1 MYNGSITEHH
11 VDIPLLNKCQPV
23 LVACI
28 FLGCFD
34 HVQAELSDVE
44 KDVVVKA
51 LNPEANAQDMSC
63 AYTETIHRHIPTDS
77 EEEAPYE
84 TIVGRFDPI
93 LRPESP
99 WQVLSID
106 GRIPTEEAEY
116 FQPAPFFHP
125 VVHIGFG
132 YSHIEDLSIVA
143 RHDETWEIENTIL
156 EYVEI
161 PKELTPK
168 TPQIP
173 KGATLTAPVEIKTT
187 FQVHVPT
194 ASLMAVRV
202 DHKNAILPSM
212 IGSQTRWVYMY
223 EEKVGSMVV
232 MENSFEMRY
241 YSKNEEVQSLG
252 STRRVFSDF
261 DCRNESPAEYQSE
274 TTRE

>member
-1 MYNGSITEHH
+1 M
-11 VDIPLLNKCQPV
+11 

-28 FLGCFD
+28 FLGYFD

-51 LNPEANAQDMSC
+51 LNPDRNAQDMSC

-106 GRIPTEEAEY
+106 GRIPTEEEAEY

-143 RHDETWEIENTIL
+143 RHDETWEIENTVL

-173 KGATLTAPVEIKTT
+173 KGATLTAPQEIKTT
-187 FQVHVPT
+187 FHVHAPT

-202 DHKNAILPSM
+202 DVKNAMLPSS
-212 IGSQTRWVYMY
+212 IVQTRSVYMY

-232 MENSFEMRY
+232 KENSSEMLY
-241 YSKNEEVQSLG
+241 FPENEEVQSIG

-261 DCRNESPAEYQSE
+261 DCRDESPAEYQRE

>member
-1 MYNGSITEHH
+1 M
-11 VDIPLLNKCQPV
+11 
-23 LVACI
+23 
-28 FLGCFD
+28 
-34 HVQAELSDVE
+34 
-44 KDVVVKA
+44 KA
-51 LNPEANAQDMSC
+51 LNPERNAQDMSC

-77 EEEAPYE
+77 EEAAPYE
-84 TIVGRFDPI
+84 TIVARFDPI

-106 GRIPTEEAEY
+106 GRIPTEEEIEH
-116 FQPAPFFHP
+116 FEPLPFFHP
-125 VVHIGFG
+125 VAHIGFV
-132 YSHIEDLSIVA
+132 YPQVEDLRIIA
-143 RHDETWEIENTIL
+143 NHDETWTLENTVL

-173 KGATLTAPVEIKTT
+173 KGATLTAPHEIKTT
-187 FQVHVPT
+187 FHVHAPT
-194 ASLMAVRV
+194 TSLMAVRV
-202 DHKNAILPSM
+202 DHKNDMLPST

-241 YSKNEEVQSLG
+241 YPENEEVQSLG